1 MDYTTLVQVLGII
14 GDGKDPSTRPNPA
27 PYDDTVIGIAITA
40 ASRSIDRMVT
50 GSSTADSDSYF
61 GNSTLTA
68 EILKGNVNRDG
79 DIQVHLHK
87 PSCSVPTAMAYRYRG
102 NEDWTTISTSL
113 ITVDNY
119 LATAWIGSLE
129 RGQVQVKATYTGGLG
144 AAQTNLPADI
154 QRAAAILAAR
164 YYKEG
169 KAGLTDVIGVADVG
183 TMVYTKAVP
192 VEVERILDPYT
203 RPVPW

>member
-1 MDYTTLVQVLGII
+1 MDYTTLTQVLGII
-14 GDGKDPSTRPNPA
+14 GDGKDPTTRPSPI

-40 ASRSIDRMVT
+40 ASRAIDRMVT

-79 DIQVHLHK
+79 DIIAHLHK
-87 PSCSVPTAMAYRYRG
+87 PNCSIPTALAWRYRG
-102 NEDWTTISTSL
+102 DADWVTVSTSL
-113 ITVDNY
+113 ITIDNY
-119 LATAWIGSLE
+119 TATAWIGSLTQGTVMI
-129 RGQVQVKATYTGGLG
+129 RATYAGGLG
-144 AAQTNLPADI
+144 AAQTNLPAEI
-154 QRAAAILAAR
+154 QRAAAVLAAR

-183 TMVYTKAVP
+183 MMVYTKAVP
-192 VEVERILDPYT
+192 TEVVRLLDPYT